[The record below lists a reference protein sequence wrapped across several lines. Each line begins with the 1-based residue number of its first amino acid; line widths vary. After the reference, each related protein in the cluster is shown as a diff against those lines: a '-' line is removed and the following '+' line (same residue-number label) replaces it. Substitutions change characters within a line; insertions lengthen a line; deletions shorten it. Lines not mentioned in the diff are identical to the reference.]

1 MAPITQIL
9 SQYVDFRSSRAM
21 TKPQN
26 IYMKDMSSSGANC
39 GQTAK
44 PSYVPLH
51 LKFVSCPK
59 FRLHSVTCQ
68 EKNRKTVVK
77 AKLLVDTTLV
87 MSRWEVQGHVL

>member
-9 SQYVDFRSSRAM
+9 SQYVDFRSSRVM
-21 TKPQN
+21 TKPQS

-68 EKNRKTVVK
+68 EKKPQNCGQ
-77 AKLLVDTTLV
+77 
-87 MSRWEVQGHVL
+87 S

>member
-1 MAPITQIL
+1 
-9 SQYVDFRSSRAM
+9 M

-87 MSRWEVQGHVL
+87 MSRWEVQGHVLDSRYDPNQFPYKFKFSEV